1 MRDCKHPEQT
11 SVWFDVLGFIL
22 FFWSQNAKICIFEC
36 IMIISCC
43 TRDTVYCYH
52 IHLRG
57 SNSMLVRCLPK
68 LYDLFFWLLIR
79 LTQNKTANTF
89 RFLEREP
96 IKIEISNFGSPTTSS
111 DPKYHNFSVI
121 LSTESFH
128 LLMQL
133 CCEVFFR
140 LIIDFYL

>member
-36 IMIISCC
+36 IMMIGCC

-57 SNSMLVRCLPK
+57 SELNARPLLTKILWSFLLASDKTHAKQNSK
-68 LYDLFFWLLIR
+68 HF
-79 LTQNKTANTF
+79 
-89 RFLEREP
+89 
-96 IKIEISNFGSPTTSS
+96 
-111 DPKYHNFSVI
+111 
-121 LSTESFH
+121 
-128 LLMQL
+128 
-133 CCEVFFR
+133 
-140 LIIDFYL
+140 